1 MGITGAPEAMM
12 VGGKTSSGGP
22 APGIYK
28 VIVADA
34 SVGITG
40 GDPAAGKAPRHYIE
54 LEFHGKGDKEHP
66 AKDGKK
72 VTKQRFYGAAASDDA
87 EKKEMMLGML
97 RAKVYK
103 GLGVKWP
110 TGEAKPVDTRI
121 FTKKECYIAI
131 APGKENPDTNEV
143 RNEVQAISIDRAK
156 LPKKFLAE
164 GYFSAI
170 KAEQKDNAPGE
181 GGEESGEEAAPKA
194 PAKRR

>member
-12 VGGKTSSGGP
+12 VGGATNSGGP

-34 SVGITG
+34 SVGMTK
-40 GDPAAGKAPRHYIE
+40 GDEAAGKAPRHFIE
-54 LEFHGKGDKEHP
+54 LEFHGKGDKDHP

-72 VTKQRFYGAAASDDA
+72 VTKQRFYGTASSDDA
-87 EKKEMMLGML
+87 EKKKDMLGML
-97 RAKVYK
+97 RRRVYD

-110 TGEAKPVDTRI
+110 TGEAKAVDTRI
-121 FTKKECYIAI
+121 FTKKECFIVI
-131 APGKENPDTNEV
+131 APGKENPETNET
-143 RNEVQAISIDRAK
+143 RNEVQAIALDKKK

-164 GYFSAI
+164 GAFAAA
-170 KAEQKDNAPGE
+170 K
-181 GGEESGEEAAPKA
+181 GEEAGDASTEETGDEAPPAKA